1 MRPAFIILPVLALAA
16 CATPREECIADATR
30 DTKVLSQLINETQAN
45 LARGYAIEERQDV
58 RTLQRSCR
66 GKNDD
71 GSTFFF
77 PCNETE
83 TFTTTVPVAI
93 DLRAE
98 QAKLESLQERFTLA
112 QASSDQAV
120 LQCIAIHPE

>member
-1 MRPAFIILPVLALAA
+1 MRPAFVILTVLALAA

-30 DTKVLSQLINETQAN
+30 DTKVLSSLINETQAN
-45 LARGYAIEERQDV
+45 LSRGYAIEERQEV
-58 RTLQRSCR
+58 RTRTRSCR

-71 GSTFFF
+71 GSTFVF
-77 PCNETE
+77 PCNETD

-93 DLRAE
+93 DLNAE
-98 QAKLESLQERFTLA
+98 AAKLASLQERLVAA

-120 LQCIAIHPE
+120 LQCIAVHPE